1 MLTPKSQFA
10 YFENLEETI
19 KIGFALYLL
28 FFVGGCISIL
38 LGGEIL
44 NDFLHHGRFVE
55 IGGGVIACGA
65 AFWGIYWSTSRIQW
79 LGEIHIWLDKILFGF
94 LKKSNTIIFDGLI
107 VALPQEERE
116 TAVNIG
122 TGEQGLLAQSIFSQL
137 AKDNQLFAT
146 LLQSGI
152 FRYWIWYWIM
162 IYGTFLSSS
171 LTAGSFFN
179 ILLGSDPGGKTLFS
193 IFWILALLHLAVT
206 LLLGFFLL
214 RMTKQT
220 VNSMVLSHQNEIA
233 SILRANIKRF
243 QMTL

>member
-1 MLTPKSQFA
+1 MLTPQSQFA
-10 YFENLEETI
+10 YFENLEKTI
-19 KIGFALYLL
+19 KVGFALYLL
-28 FFVGGCISIL
+28 FFLAGCTSVL
-38 LGGEIL
+38 LGSKIL
-44 NDFLHHGRFVE
+44 NDLLHHGRFVE
-55 IGGGVIACGA
+55 VGSAVIAFGA
-65 AFWGIYWSTSRIQW
+65 AFWGIYWSTSRILW
-79 LGEIHIWLDKILFGF
+79 LGEIHIWLDKMLFGF

-137 AKDNQLFAT
+137 AKDSQLFAT

-162 IYGTFLSSS
+162 IYGTFLSSI
-171 LTAGSFFN
+171 LTAVSFFN
-179 ILLGSDPGGKTLFS
+179 ILLGSDPGGKILFAV
-193 IFWILALLHLAVT
+193 FWILALLHLAAT
-206 LLLGFFLL
+206 LWLGFFLL

-220 VNSMVLSHQNEIA
+220 VDSMVFSHQNEIA
-233 SILRANIKRF
+233 SILRSNIKRF

>member
-19 KIGFALYLL
+19 KIGFALYLI
-28 FFVGGCISIL
+28 FFVAGCISIL
-38 LGGEIL
+38 VGSEIL
-44 NDFLHHGRFVE
+44 SNILHRGRFIE
-55 IGGGVIACGA
+55 IVGGVIAFGA

-79 LGEIHIWLDKILFGF
+79 LGEIHIWLDKMLFGF

-107 VALPQEERE
+107 VALHQEERE

-137 AKDNQLFAT
+137 AKDNQLFAA

-162 IYGTFLSSS
+162 IYGTFLSSI

-179 ILLGSDPGGKTLFS
+179 IVLGSDPGGKTLFS
-193 IFWILALLHLAVT
+193 VFWILALLHLAVT
-206 LLLGFFLL
+206 LFLGFFLL

-220 VNSMVLSHQNEIA
+220 VDSMVLSHQNEIA

>member
-94 LKKSNTIIFDGLI
+94 LKKS
-107 VALPQEERE
+107 
-116 TAVNIG
+116 
-122 TGEQGLLAQSIFSQL
+122 
-137 AKDNQLFAT
+137 LFF
-146 LLQSGI
+146 I
-152 FRYWIWYWIM
+152 
-162 IYGTFLSSS
+162 
-171 LTAGSFFN
+171 N
-179 ILLGSDPGGKTLFS
+179 
-193 IFWILALLHLAVT
+193 
-206 LLLGFFLL
+206 
-214 RMTKQT
+214 
-220 VNSMVLSHQNEIA
+220 
-233 SILRANIKRF
+233 
-243 QMTL
+243 